1 MVGNTR
7 KYRELL
13 EYLNKLGST
22 LVAFSGGVDSS
33 LLLAASLDALGRDK
47 VVAVTAVSPIH
58 PPEDL
63 DEARRTAAGLG
74 ARWQVVD
81 SKEMLNPHFVANPPE
96 RCYYCKK
103 DLLSLLVE
111 NAHQWGIVRV
121 VEGSNL
127 NDLEDFRPG
136 FRAVRETG
144 VLSPLLEIGMTKE
157 EVREAARERGIS
169 AWNRPSDAC
178 LCTRLPYGR
187 EITPERLDRIYRAEA
202 VVKGLGISAARVRDH
217 GDIARLEVLA
227 ADIEKICREEN
238 RVYVAEKLREIG
250 FIHVAVDLMGYR
262 TGSMNLGLT

>member
-1 MVGNTR
+1 MVGNTT

-13 EYLNKLGST
+13 EYLDKLGSA

-33 LLLAASLDALGRDK
+33 LLLAASLDVLGRDK
-47 VVAVTAVSPIH
+47 VMAVTAVSPIH

-63 DEARRTAAGLG
+63 DEARRMAAVLG
-74 ARWQVVD
+74 ARWQAVD

-103 DLLSLLVE
+103 ELLSLLVE
-111 NAHQWGIVRV
+111 NAHKWGIARV

-127 NDLEDFRPG
+127 NDLDDFRPG

-144 VLSPLLEIGMTKE
+144 VLSPLLEVGMTKE
-157 EVREAARERGIS
+157 EIREAARERGIP

-187 EITPERLDRIYRAEA
+187 EITPERLKRIYRAEA
-202 VVKGLGISAARVRDH
+202 VLKGMGVGAVRVRDH
-217 GDIARLEVLA
+217 DDIARLEVPA

-238 RVYVAEKLREIG
+238 RVYIAEKLHEIG

-262 TGSMNLGLT
+262 TGSMNVGL